1 MDKTR
6 QLLATALLAAAAFV
20 PGVGHAQGFTADY
33 DLSRH
38 WFGQVGLSQP
48 PLNALTTGTNDVL
61 NVGGGY
67 RFNDGQSL
75 SLQLSRARGPVPK
88 LGLSVSYDWPR
99 YFVRFTYDQGLTLTP
114 TDNLRFSAGFRF

>member
-1 MDKTR
+1 MDKAKH
-6 QLLATALLAAAAFV
+6 LVAAAVLAASAGLA
-20 PGVGHAQGFTADY
+20 HAQGFTADY

-38 WFGQVGLSQP
+38 WFGQVGLSQA
-48 PLNALTTGTNDVL
+48 PLNALTPGSNDVL

-75 SLQLSRARGPVPK
+75 SLQVSRARGPLPR
-88 LGLSVSYDWPR
+88 LGLAVSYDWPR

-114 TDNLRFSAGFRF
+114 TENLRFSAGFRF